1 MPNRKATRL
10 LVHTAG
16 TRIMCMSMSGSRE
29 CSSTTI
35 QAAHRAT
42 PSRIN
47 PMTLGEPHPHDGASL
62 TPRSRATS
70 QPDRSTAASQLTRP
84 GVRTGDSGTNRWA
97 QTAAIRVMT
106 SGIQNSQW

>member
-1 MPNRKATRL
+1 
-10 LVHTAG
+10 
-16 TRIMCMSMSGSRE
+16 
-29 CSSTTI
+29 
-35 QAAHRAT
+35 
-42 PSRIN
+42 
-47 PMTLGEPHPHDGASL
+47 MTLGEPHPHVGASL

-97 QTAAIRVMT
+97 QTAAIKVMM